1 MEEEQDVQ
9 EVVTPEVDEKP
20 ANTVPYDRFAQEVA
34 KRKALEEKL
43 ASLQPQE
50 PVLTKPE
57 PVTQFDSLVDNLS
70 AVQGL
75 EKDEITELRTRAKEL
90 GADPFTFAKSPVWQ
104 THLDHLR
111 ATKKAESKTPAPS
124 HRTAVFEGKTFAEVV
139 SGDDTAA
146 KQAAFIA
153 QRDAL
158 LNRGRNQ
165 MI

>member
-1 MEEEQDVQ
+1 MEPEVDVQ
-9 EVVTPEVDEKP
+9 DIVTPEVDEKP

-43 ASLQPQE
+43 ASLQPKEE
-50 PVLTKPE
+50 PALPKPE
-57 PVTQFDSLVDNLS
+57 PATQFDSLVDNLS

-75 EKDEITELRTRAKEL
+75 DKDEITELRTRAKEL

-111 ATKKAESKTPAPS
+111 VTKKAEEKTPAPS
-124 HRTAVFEGKTFAEVV
+124 HRTAVFEGKTFADIVKGED
-139 SGDDTAA
+139 SNA
-146 KQAAFIA
+146 KQQAFIA
-153 QRDAL
+153 QRDAI

-165 MI
+165 L